1 MSSRNKQRGYEL
13 EAETV
18 KHWQGLGV
26 ECKRVFGSGAYKQQL
41 GDEHAGDLML
51 SGFTVECK
59 RKKSGFKFLYDSLAQ
74 DDADMRVVRQ
84 DRAARLYIMN
94 EETVEALFRQS
105 GIIKS
110 I

>member
-59 RKKSGFKFLYDSLAQ
+59 RTKSGFKFLYDSLAQ
-74 DDADMRVVRQ
+74 DDADFLVVRQ

-105 GIIKS
+105 GIIK
-110 I
+110 